1 MQARRSAW
9 PNRVCFRYGRLCS
22 PSVAPHPASRRR
34 SYGWLQAGVG
44 LPEEDLHLPGQ
55 NALTSALG
63 ATLVVARR
71 PRRRATRAITRV
83 APTGV
88 RLRLRRGRG
97 LLPSPLWGGVGVGV
111 GRCGTSVLHGT
122 TPHPIPLP
130 Q

>member
-1 MQARRSAW
+1 MGFLLAQVEASPFYGRLAQSAR

-63 ATLVVARR
+63 ATLVVAPIPGPDDLTSEKVQASAPYRSQQC
-71 PRRRATRAITRV
+71 RRRSDRATPRA
-83 APTGV
+83 APTSG
-88 RLRLRRGRG
+88 
-97 LLPSPLWGGVGVGV
+97 
-111 GRCGTSVLHGT
+111 
-122 TPHPIPLP
+122 